1 MRIRIVTSSTETMF
15 KKFQLVAMVAVNSN
29 GGMVATTAG
38 TAMPPAVAMI
48 LAVALIPAVAMIAIA
63 VIIAIDLAHRPN
75 VCNSCSKLHRIV
87 AWTYKLIAG

>member
-1 MRIRIVTSSTETMF
+1 MRIRIVTRSTETMF

-48 LAVALIPAVAMIAIA
+48 SAVAMIAIA
-63 VIIAIDLAHRPN
+63 VIIARDLARSPDIGDL
-75 VCNSCSKLHRIV
+75 CSRLNFIGSP
-87 AWTYKLIAG
+87 LGPIS